1 MNKKQN
7 KSKTEN
13 HNRSILG
20 LIKRIAVI
28 IIIAVVF
35 YYLLNNIISN
45 WIEVKNFSWRP
56 NIIFLS
62 IATLLEI
69 FIQFGGVYIWKKLI
83 NSLGAN
89 ITYRKCIKIW
99 FTSALG
105 RYLPGK
111 AWQMVG
117 MIWLLSKQGISS
129 EISVTASIFVQL
141 YSLIP
146 GMVIGI
152 ISIIFIIPLLNV
164 TWTIVILIL
173 LIIFTIS
180 FAHPKV
186 IGKITEYLAKK
197 RGKQITLSG
206 ISLFSSFLY
215 ILTYFGYWIIRGVA
229 FFFFVRTWLPVPL
242 DMIFILIS
250 IFTASYVSGL
260 LFLLSPGGIGVREG
274 IMQKLLEEVF
284 KNCDKITAGIT
295 SAVIILNRIWLT
307 LIEMICLLISIALNW
322 GIDEKRKT

>member
-1 MNKKQN
+1 MNKQQN
-7 KSKTEN
+7 ESKPDN
-13 HNRSILG
+13 HNRSIINF
-20 LIKRIAVI
+20 IKRIAVVI
-28 IIIAVVF
+28 LVFLVF

-45 WIEVKNFSWRP
+45 WIQVKNFSWRP
-56 NIIFLS
+56 NFLFLS
-62 IATLLEI
+62 AATLLEI
-69 FIQFGGVYIWKKLI
+69 FIQFGGVFIWKKLI
-83 NSLGAN
+83 NSLGGE
-89 ITYRKCIKIW
+89 ITYRRCLKIW

-146 GMVIGI
+146 GLVVGMF
-152 ISIIFIIPLLNV
+152 SIIFLIPIFNI
-164 TWTIVILIL
+164 TWTVLILII

-206 ISLFSSFLY
+206 ISLFSSFIY
-215 ILTYFGYWIIRGVA
+215 ILTYFGYWIIRGLA
-229 FFFFVRTWLPVPL
+229 FFFFIRAWLAVPS
-242 DMIFILIS
+242 DIIFLLIS

-260 LFLLSPGGIGVREG
+260 LFLLAPGGIGVREG

-284 KNCDKITAGIT
+284 KNSGKIAAGIT
-295 SAVIILNRIWLT
+295 SAVSILNRIWLT